1 MTAVTKAK
9 PTRNL
14 KGIPAIPRATLSV
27 PQTSPT
33 SLPLALARP
42 DLASPGDILALQ
54 RTVGNRATTH
64 LIQAKVRVGPTGDRY
79 EREADRVAAQVMHFP
94 APEGGQTAQRQGT
107 EEEELQAKPL
117 VQRQEEEEE
126 LQAQPL
132 VQRQAGGGFQ
142 ASGAFEQRLAAQQG
156 GGSPLP
162 DETRAFME
170 PRFGADFGGVRVH
183 TNSESAQL
191 NREINAQAF
200 THGQD
205 IYLGA
210 DKYQPETDDG
220 KQLLAHEL
228 THVIQQTGDVQRA
241 LEAPAYV
248 DEEFR

>member
-1 MTAVTKAK
+1 MTASHQPST
-9 PTRNL
+9 TEQE
-14 KGIPAIPRATLSV
+14 KGIRRPPVLKDVRSN
-27 PQTSPT
+27 
-33 SLPLALARP
+33 LALRVAQANPLLLQRLIARP
-42 DLASPGDILALQ
+42 ESASPDGILTLQ

-117 VQRQEEEEE
+117 ASSITPLVQRQEEEEE
-126 LQAQPL
+126 LQAKPL

-142 ASGAFEQRLAAQQG
+142 ASGAFEQRLAAQRSN
-156 GGSPLP
+156 GSPLP
-162 DETRAFME
+162 DKTRAFME
-170 PRFGADFGGVRVH
+170 PRFGADFSGVCVH

-220 KQLLAHEL
+220 KQ
-228 THVIQQTGDVQRA
+228 
-241 LEAPAYV
+241 
-248 DEEFR
+248 